1 MTTNLIKFPS
11 DLDES
16 DEHQHFIALRIY
28 SNSSASL
35 EGSSSTV
42 KEEDDP
48 MASAPQEDD
57 ILSKL
62 DNSRGQKPDYS
73 NVGDDA
79 ANEGGIGKAVS
90 DSASA
95 ATEAVFTETSYRK
108 SHKVNSDA
116 IYLPFPQS
124 INMSDGW
131 QWETVSFAR
140 TVVGELTAGNA
151 AEGAE
156 KAITTGA
163 SAVGSVIME
172 NMDKFLDHQKARV
185 SNPRKESMFQEPNMR
200 KYSFEFDFA
209 PRNKKESN
217 DAQTIIQLL
226 KYHASPELYA
236 GNNALYNYPSEFQ
249 IYFVSGGKE
258 NQYIGKIDRCALE
271 NLSVN
276 YTNANMWSAFK
287 DTGAPTHLKL
297 TLEFTELSLQ
307 SRNSLK
313 IMDGG
318 E

>member
-42 KEEDDP
+42 KEDDT
-48 MASAPQEDD
+48 MATAPQEDD
-57 ILSKL
+57 ILSRL

-73 NVGDDA
+73 NVGDNA
-79 ANEGGIGKAVS
+79 ANEGGIGNAVS
-90 DSASA
+90 DSAAA
-95 ATEAVFTETSYRK
+95 ATEAVFTQTSYRK

-185 SNPRKESMFQEPNMR
+185 SNPRKES
-200 KYSFEFDFA
+200 
-209 PRNKKESN
+209 N

-226 KYHASPELYA
+226 KYHASPELYS

>member
-1 MTTNLIKFPS
+1 
-11 DLDES
+11 
-16 DEHQHFIALRIY
+16 
-28 SNSSASL
+28 
-35 EGSSSTV
+35 
-42 KEEDDP
+42 
-48 MASAPQEDD
+48 MATAPQEDG
-57 ILSKL
+57 ILSRL
-62 DNSRGQKPDYS
+62 DNSRGQKPNYS

-79 ANEGGIGKAVS
+79 VQESGAVKTVS
-90 DSASA
+90 ENASA
-95 ATEAVFTETSYRK
+95 AAEAVFTETPYAK

-131 QWETVSFAR
+131 QWETVSFQR
-140 TVVGELTAGNA
+140 TVAGEIAAGNI

-156 KAITTGA
+156 KAIQSGVG
-163 SAVGSVIME
+163 AVGGVLME
-172 NMDKFLDHQKARV
+172 NADKFMKHQVARV

-209 PRNKKESN
+209 PRNKKESE

-226 KYHASPELYA
+226 KYHASPELYT

-271 NLSVN
+271 NMSVN